1 MNNIYK
7 IIISLLVVY
16 SSIQAIN
23 TNNLRISADEMINNI
38 NYIKTKNNINAII
51 LIDTRNE
58 SLYNKG
64 HIKNALNLPI
74 LKTFENL
81 TQDGKIVNPIKF
93 AEIAR
98 DLGLQIDSEIVIY
111 DGGSFFDS
119 SRLFW
124 TLEVYGF
131 KNVKL
136 LSNSYSY
143 WEMKHYPISKEKRK
157 IEKSDYISTIDN
169 TKLATK
175 FATQVAIKNPSQII
189 VDARG
194 PKGYRGEV
202 STALRFGHIPKAIN
216 LPAQHN
222 IKAQKDGT
230 NSLHDIAKLK
240 EIYSVIDKSKKVIIY
255 CEVGKLSST
264 NYFVMRELGFN
275 VANYDSSWKEWG
287 NEFYLPITKPKK
299 KI

>member
-1 MNNIYK
+1 MKSIYK
-7 IIISLLVVY
+7 IIILLLGIY
-16 SSIQAIN
+16 SSMQAA
-23 TNNLRISADEMINNI
+23 NLRISADELINNI
-38 NYIKTKNNINAII
+38 NYIKTKNNINAIV
-51 LIDTRNE
+51 LIDTRTE
-58 SLYNKG
+58 YLYNQG
-64 HIKNALNLPI
+64 HIKNALNFPI
-74 LKTFENL
+74 LQTFENL
-81 TQDGKIVNPIKF
+81 TQNGKIVNPVKF
-93 AEIAR
+93 AEMAR
-98 DLGLQIDSEIVIY
+98 NLGLKVDAEIIIY

-136 LSNSYSY
+136 LSNSYTY
-143 WEMKHYPISKEKRK
+143 WENKHYPIATVARK
-157 IEKSDYISTIDN
+157 IIKSDYISTIDN

-175 FATQVAIKNPSQII
+175 FATQIAIKNPIQVI

-194 PKGYRGEV
+194 EKGYKGEV

-222 IKAQKDGT
+222 IKELKDGT
-230 NSLHDIAKLK
+230 SSLHDISKLK
-240 EIYSVIDKSKKVIIY
+240 EIYSDIDKSKKVIIY

-287 NEFYLPITKPKK
+287 NEFYLPIVKPQNKK
-299 KI
+299 